1 MLVVGLVIMEENLVL
16 YVTILVIGAVLG
28 IAVCPC

>member
-1 MLVVGLVIMEENLVL
+1 MPVVGLVIMELNLVL

-28 IAVCPC
+28 FAD